1 MDAHQFQHQV
11 LCYSD
16 QIYRMALSILKDEN
30 KAKDLF
36 QELMMHLWERREQLE
51 KIENRRAYLLTST
64 RNMCIDLLRRE
75 PAIGEIPVETM
86 DIQPNP
92 HQLAEQ
98 SDTLNF
104 LHHLI
109 DELPEM
115 QRIIIRM
122 RDVEE
127 MEIAEIAEILSITEN
142 AVTVNLSRA
151 RKKLREKIVANQQKE
166 RKKYDEHD
174 R

>member
-1 MDAHQFQHQV
+1 MNAHQFQHQI

-36 QELMMHLWERREQLE
+36 QELMMHLWERRERLE
-51 KIENRRAYLLTST
+51 QIGNRRAYLLTST
-64 RNMCIDLLRRE
+64 RNMCIDILRKE
-75 PAIGEIPVETM
+75 PATGEISVETV

-92 HQLAEQ
+92 HQKTEQ
-98 SDTLNF
+98 SDTLNY

-122 RDVEE
+122 KDVEE
-127 MEIAEIAEILSITEN
+127 LEITEIAKILSITEN

-151 RKKLREKIVANQQKE
+151 RKKLREKIMTNQQKE
-166 RKKYDEHD
+166 KKYDEHY